1 MRDELDIF
9 IPFTDNKGPVT
20 RFNLNRWNAEKFK
33 SNFYNMERKIV
44 NVTLESTTCN
54 PDTNTFSNSSVIKT
68 SIIKMKNNS
77 AVDSS
82 NNANSN
88 SISCNDVNNSCVTN
102 SNNNSNIK

>member
-20 RFNLNRWNAEKFK
+20 RFNLNRWNTEKFK

-44 NVTLESTTCN
+44 NVTLESTTK

-68 SIIKMKNNS
+68 SIIKMKNS

>member
-20 RFNLNRWNAEKFK
+20 RFNLNRWNTEKFK

-44 NVTLESTTCN
+44 NVTLESTTCK
-54 PDTNTFSNSSVIKT
+54 PDTNTCSNSSVIKT
-68 SIIKMKNNS
+68 SIIKMKNS